1 MPEKSS
7 LHSCAS
13 VISAVAEVLITE
25 RHASGRGGSI
35 IVNEASSI
43 VYPVTLNVAWFCDIS
58 RKIRELCML
67 VAFLIQS
74 SQSQVHPSRR
84 KQLYMVSAGQRLP
97 RTAVEPHHSYLVL
110 LRPSAQEDPH

>member
-58 RKIRELCML
+58 RTVIDRCLPIL
-67 VAFLIQS
+67 VFQLVLFQA
-74 SQSQVHPSRR
+74 HPSRR
-84 KQLYMVSAGQRLP
+84 EQLYMVSAGQRLP
-97 RTAVEPHHSYLVL
+97 RTAVGPHHSYLVL